1 MDLFAAEQA
10 MMRAQLAAVERLA
23 RDADGTVVHPHLL
36 RRYTIRAT
44 VGETFTGTPEERT
57 HAIAT
62 HFDVI
67 IGAVEA
73 GRAELVRLHRAD
85 RIDNETL
92 RSLELDL
99 DLEELGAE
107 SAKA

>member
-1 MDLFAAEQA
+1 M
-10 MMRAQLAAVERLA
+10 VIH
-23 RDADGTVVHPHLL
+23 G
-36 RRYTIRAT
+36 TIRAFWNRT
-44 VGETFTGTPEERT
+44 FVHRVAKSSTTSVGENFTGTEEERT
-57 HAIAT
+57 LAIAA

-73 GRAELVRLHRAD
+73 GRAELVRLHRAN